1 MVAVSRDG
9 GDEVVWTGNGLVD
22 CTGERYGLLAQ
33 VKDPA
38 EYTAMPGVVP
48 GFVRVQPAP
57 VAAGA
62 GNGAVALY
70 KEQKEDE
77 YNTWELWSKR
87 LRVTIFMGLGKTLQ
101 LEITDLV
108 TRVVTM
114 SNLEIMTHLRGL
126 FAAPTATF
134 IAELKANLK
143 TPLQGS
149 DLPSFIEHTSKFVQ
163 VVARLAA
170 VNTVVN
176 MDDQMLL
183 FQETCQSQPAAADA
197 IQDYI
202 KLNPVHQNRNLQAM
216 MVYLRLQ
223 LSNLTTAGAGFAGRA
238 TTTASSTASE
248 QRIVQA
254 TIREMRRQGL
264 VALHLP
270 APPAA
275 AGGAAAPVPPRSFQ
289 LPPRPQNLY
298 CYLHGYG
305 SHNGNG
311 CVRMKRLLN
320 VQFTQPML
328 DAKVPT
334 EVPGG
339 HP

>member
-1 MVAVSRDG
+1 MSALSSFMVAVSRDG

-149 DLPSFIEHTSKFVQ
+149 VLRLAWSSALNVADGAANSPQRCVMISKFDIV
-163 VVARLAA
+163 
-170 VNTVVN
+170 
-176 MDDQMLL
+176 
-183 FQETCQSQPAAADA
+183 
-197 IQDYI
+197 
-202 KLNPVHQNRNLQAM
+202 
-216 MVYLRLQ
+216 
-223 LSNLTTAGAGFAGRA
+223 TTLV
-238 TTTASSTASE
+238 TISVISS
-248 QRIVQA
+248 
-254 TIREMRRQGL
+254 
-264 VALHLP
+264 
-270 APPAA
+270 
-275 AGGAAAPVPPRSFQ
+275 
-289 LPPRPQNLY
+289 
-298 CYLHGYG
+298 
-305 SHNGNG
+305 
-311 CVRMKRLLN
+311 
-320 VQFTQPML
+320 
-328 DAKVPT
+328 
-334 EVPGG
+334 
-339 HP
+339 